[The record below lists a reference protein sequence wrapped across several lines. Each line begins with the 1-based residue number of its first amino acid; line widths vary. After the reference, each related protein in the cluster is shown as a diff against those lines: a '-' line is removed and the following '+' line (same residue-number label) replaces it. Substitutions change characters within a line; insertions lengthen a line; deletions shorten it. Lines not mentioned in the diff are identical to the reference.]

1 VHIGHSFTEIQSFLG
16 KKLTAVHHDKTAPKG
31 MSESI
36 SYTIVGG
43 CFREFCLC
51 NGKSL
56 YGGMKTTE
64 QKEDG
69 EEQVIKDA

>member
-1 VHIGHSFTEIQSFLG
+1 LG
-16 KKLTAVHHDKTAPKG
+16 RNFTAVHHDKTAPKG

-43 CFREFCLC
+43 CFREFFLC

-56 YGGMKTTE
+56 YGGMKT
-64 QKEDG
+64 QQRKEDG